1 MKTLLREPFFH
12 FLVAGMLLFGFYA
25 WLADGADG
33 AGKQAG
39 GPGEFAGAGV
49 DASLSIEVPRSE
61 LLAFVQNRSQNE
73 DAAEVARAFEAL
85 DEGGR
90 ATWIERFV
98 REEALVREA
107 RRLGLDRDDELIRRR
122 LVQQMEFLALGAV
135 DGVSEITQADL
146 EAHYAAHAEEYRI
159 PATLTFTHVF
169 VKEAGEF
176 DSPGERAQMLVFR
189 LAADQVSFGDA
200 RSLGDRF
207 LYNRNYVDRT
217 VEEIESHFGKD
228 FVERLLDLALPQ
240 DGEEAEWN
248 GPFQSEHGW
257 HAVLLR
263 RRTDSALPVLDE
275 LEGRLREEI
284 RRARREE
291 GLAAAVQA
299 IVSGYRVSVDPALG
313 ASARGGVTR

>member
-1 MKTLLREPFFH
+1 MKALLREPFFH
-12 FLVAGMLLFGFYA
+12 FLVAGLLLFSFYA
-25 WLADGADG
+25 WLAEGTGG
-33 AGKQAG
+33 AGKPAR
-39 GPGEFAGAGV
+39 GPGGVAGAGV
-49 DASLSIEVPRSE
+49 DPSLAIEVPRGE
-61 LLAFVQNRSQNE
+61 LLAFVQNRSRSE

-85 DEGGR
+85 DEAGR
-90 ATWIERFV
+90 AAWIERFV

-135 DGVSEITQADL
+135 DGASEITQADL
-146 EAHYAAHAEEYRI
+146 AAHYAAHAEEYRI

-176 DSPGERAQMLVFR
+176 DSSGERAKMLVSR
-189 LAADQVSFGDA
+189 LAADQISLSDA

-228 FVERLLDLALPQ
+228 FAERLLGLALPK

-248 GPFQSEHGW
+248 GPYLSEHGW

-263 RRTDSALPVLDE
+263 RSADSVLPSLDE

-291 GLAAAVQA
+291 GLATAVQA
-299 IVSGYRVSVDPALG
+299 IVSGYRVFVDPALG
-313 ASARGGVTR
+313 ASARGGATR